1 MTKINSKLKPL
12 YTDQSRYFLVTG
24 GRGSGKSFAIA
35 DFLVRLMLEAGHTIL
50 FSRYTL
56 TSAHI
61 SIIPE
66 FVEKINL
73 LGIAELFDITK
84 TEITCSN
91 GSRIIFRGLQ
101 TSSGN
106 QTANLKSIQGVTTW
120 VLDEAEE
127 LTDEATFDKID
138 ESIRAKSLQN
148 RVMLILNPVTSNH
161 WIYKRFIEN
170 GQRADT
176 TYIHTTYLDNIENL
190 SQSYI
195 DKAEG
200 LRASHPER
208 YQHRFMGQWLES
220 AEGVVF
226 PEWSEGKQPD
236 IDLPIIFGQDYGFS
250 IDPTTLIRCAFDKAN
265 KKIYLQELC
274 YMAGLTTDQIKEINR
289 TYAGASKIIGDSAEP
304 RLIEE
309 LRRSGLNIEPAEK
322 GQGSVSAGL
331 LGLQDW
337 ELVVH
342 PESYNLKKELR
353 NYIWIDKGSKLV
365 IDDYN
370 HLIDP
375 LRYAFQ
381 YFTRPIDR
389 QLMPTTRTARI

>member
-1 MTKINSKLKPL
+1 MIINSKFKPL
-12 YTDQSRYFLVTG
+12 YTEPTRYFLVTG
-24 GRGSGKSFAIA
+24 GRGSGKSFTIS

-66 FVEKINL
+66 FVEKINI
-73 LGIAELFDITK
+73 LGLSKLFEITK

-91 GSRIIFRGLQ
+91 GSKIIFRGIQ

-127 LTDEATFDKID
+127 LSDETIFDKID
-138 ESIRAKSLQN
+138 ESIRAKSTQN
-148 RVMLILNPVTSNH
+148 RIILILNPVTSNH
-161 WIYKRFIEN
+161 WIYRRFYEN
-170 GQRADT
+170 GKQSNT
-176 TYIHTTYLDNIENL
+176 TYIHTTYLDNKENL
-190 SQSYI
+190 SDSFI
-195 DKAEG
+195 DKAEQ
-200 LRASHPER
+200 LKQTNYEK
-208 YQHRFMGQWLES
+208 YKHRFLGAWLES
-220 AEGVVF
+220 ADGVVF
-226 PEWSEGKQPD
+226 ENWIEGNQPD
-236 IDLPIIFGQDYGFS
+236 VDFPVVFGQDYGFS
-250 IDPTTLIRCAFDKAN
+250 NDPTTLVRCAFDTKN
-265 KKIYLQELC
+265 MKIYLKELC
-274 YMAGLTTDQIKEINR
+274 YKSGLATKQIEQINK
-289 TYAGASKIIGDSAEP
+289 TYASGFKIIGDSAEP
-304 RLIEE
+304 RLIDE
-309 LRRSGLNIEPAEK
+309 LKRSGINIEPATK

-337 ELVVH
+337 QLIVD

-353 NYIWIDKGSKLV
+353 NYVWIDKGSKLV

-375 LRYAFQ
+375 IRYAFQ
-381 YFTRPIDR
+381 YFTKPKI
-389 QLMPTTRTARI
+389 TNFVV